1 MTYHAQFE
9 QWAAVP
15 IELVFLFFANP
26 GNLPRYH
33 ASGNRDRTGEGL
45 ASYRPQA

>member
-26 GNLPRYH
+26 GNLPRIMP
-33 ASGNRDRTGEGL
+33 AETGTEL
-45 ASYRPQA
+45 VKA